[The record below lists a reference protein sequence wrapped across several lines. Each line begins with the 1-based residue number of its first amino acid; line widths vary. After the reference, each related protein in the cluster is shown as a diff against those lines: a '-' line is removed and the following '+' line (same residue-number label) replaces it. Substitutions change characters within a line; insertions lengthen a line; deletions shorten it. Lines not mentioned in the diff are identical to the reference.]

1 MKRHIILYTVIM
13 ALLLLFIATLVY
25 PGGSTIDHNNVGFNW
40 KHNYISNLFAQKAI
54 NGSDSTSRY
63 WAIAGMLFLSISFGL
78 FYNDFSAKIPQRRDA
93 NVIKYFGI
101 GAMIFSFLAVTP
113 LHDSMITVADTM
125 SLVSNFYI
133 TVYVF
138 KTSFHL
144 LKILCLLCLTASYV
158 CTFVYYTQNFLL
170 FLPIMQKISLVITVV
185 WMLSLQYFSKA
196 SDFEAKSP

>member
-1 MKRHIILYTVIM
+1 M

-25 PGGSTIDHNNVGFNW
+25 PGGSTIDHNTLGFNW

-63 WAIAGMLFLSISFGL
+63 WAMGGMLFLSVSFGL
-78 FYNDFSAKIPQRRDA
+78 FYNDFSAKIPQKRDA
-93 NVIKYFGI
+93 SIIKYFGI
-101 GAMIFSFLAVTP
+101 GAMIFTFLAVTP
-113 LHDSMITVADTM
+113 YHDSMITVADTM

-138 KTSFHL
+138 KTSLHL
-144 LKILCLLCLTASYV
+144 LKILCLLCLTAAYT
-158 CTFVYYTQNFLL
+158 CTFIYYTQNFLL
-170 FLPIMQKISLVITVV
+170 FLPILQKMSLVINIV
-185 WMLSLQYFSKA
+185 WMLSMQYFSKA